1 MYSRIQEQD
10 LLGQDP
16 EIRRLWQ
23 RSIRGLL
30 IVFGAVALWACDS
43 APQPDQ
49 VLISNVHIVDPV
61 EGLVPDQQVLIEA
74 GQIIS
79 VENSGAEL
87 PANPNRKVR
96 DAAGQFLTPGLWD
109 MHVHFVFDP
118 ALTNEMA
125 DLFLDYGINACPV
138 PGIGVLS
145 WPAAGG
151 GAICGVL
158 PRPARP
164 AGRAPHG

>member
-23 RSIRGLL
+23 RSIKGLL

-61 EGLVPDQQVLIEA
+61 EGLVPDQQVLI
-74 GQIIS
+74 
-79 VENSGAEL
+79 
-87 PANPNRKVR
+87 
-96 DAAGQFLTPGLWD
+96 
-109 MHVHFVFDP
+109 
-118 ALTNEMA
+118 
-125 DLFLDYGINACPV
+125 
-138 PGIGVLS
+138 
-145 WPAAGG
+145 
-151 GAICGVL
+151 
-158 PRPARP
+158 
-164 AGRAPHG
+164 